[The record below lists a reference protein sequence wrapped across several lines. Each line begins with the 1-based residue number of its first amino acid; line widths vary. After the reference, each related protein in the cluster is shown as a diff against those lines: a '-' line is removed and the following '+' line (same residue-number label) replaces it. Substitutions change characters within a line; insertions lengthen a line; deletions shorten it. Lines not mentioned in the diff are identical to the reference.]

1 MRKLFGILPLAI
13 ALTLSAC
20 SWDQS
25 LHNVNAFDKYATLR
39 FFELYKTDIQYSRFD
54 EEAGMRQRDAYS
66 PYMLPVCIADSDQW
80 MDFTDDLGPK
90 YLTFG
95 KRLERDTFPAGLEPV
110 LTFIAW
116 SELPLEQ
123 RIQSREKLSARPEFT
138 AINARLELERGSN
151 EPLLVFTKS
160 ALAFTR
166 KPQYAVDYAN
176 ARTMLR
182 TAAAWHEHPKE

>member
-1 MRKLFGILPLAI
+1 MRKLFCILPLAI
-13 ALTLSAC
+13 ALALSAC

-25 LHNVNAFDKYATLR
+25 QRNVSAFNKYATLR
-39 FFELYKTDIQYSRFD
+39 LFELYKTDIQYSRFD
-54 EEAGMRQRDAYS
+54 EETGVRQRIGS
-66 PYMLPVCIADSDQW
+66 WPSMLPVRIADSDQW

-90 YLTFG
+90 YLTLG
-95 KRLERDTFPAGLEPV
+95 KRLERDTFPAGLEPF

-123 RIQSREKLSARPEFT
+123 RIDSREKLNARPEFT
-138 AINARLELERGSN
+138 SIDARLELERGSN

-166 KPQYAVDYAN
+166 KPQYAVDYVD
-176 ARTMLR
+176 ARIMLR
-182 TAAAWHEHPKE
+182 MAVAWHEHPKQ

>member
-1 MRKLFGILPLAI
+1 MRKLFGILPLVI
-13 ALTLSAC
+13 ALTLSGC

-25 LHNVNAFDKYATLR
+25 QRNVSTFSKYATLR
-39 FFELYKTDIQYSRFD
+39 LFELYKTDIQYYRFD
-54 EEAGMRQRDAYS
+54 ADAGVRQRDAYS
-66 PYMLPVCIADSDQW
+66 PYMLPVRIADSDQW

-90 YLTFG
+90 YLTLG
-95 KRLERDTFPAGLEPV
+95 KRLQRDTFPAGLEPV

-138 AINARLELERGSN
+138 AVDARLELERDTN
-151 EPLLVFTKS
+151 APLLVFTKS

-166 KPQYAVDYAN
+166 KPQYAVDYSN
-176 ARTMLR
+176 ARTLLR
-182 TAAAWHEHPKE
+182 TAVAWHEHPKH